1 MKLMRPMAPPPATRD
16 FDRVF
21 DRFFRTPLFP
31 EMIPAR
37 TLEALWE
44 PALDLSENDR
54 EFLVRLEVPGFHK
67 ENLDVKFERD
77 LLTITGHREIRNE
90 VKDEE
95 FLWKEREEGQFTRTL
110 RIPAP
115 VDEAKLEANYEN
127 GILMVKLPKLAPAPK
142 AKIAIK

>member
-1 MKLMRPMAPPPATRD
+1 MKVMRTMAPTPAVRD
-16 FDRVF
+16 FDKIF
-21 DRFFRTPLFP
+21 DRFLRTPLYPEGFP
-31 EMIPAR
+31 TR

-44 PALDLSENDR
+44 PALDLSENDK
-54 EFLVRLEVPGFHK
+54 EFVARLEVPGFHK
-67 ENLDVKFERD
+67 ENLDVKFEREM
-77 LLTITGHREIRNE
+77 LTITGHREIRNE

-95 FLWKEREEGQFTRTL
+95 FLWKEREEGHFSRTL

-142 AKIAIK
+142 ARIAIK